1 MILEV
6 TISDFRKEIKG
17 YFDAAKNGEKVI
29 IKQGKDSFTLVP
41 VSDDD
46 LYFTP
51 HMVDKIKKS
60 MEQINNG
67 QSKRVKN
74 LDELRALLDQQ
85 NV

>member
-6 TISDFRKEIKG
+6 KISDFRKEIKG

-29 IKQGKDSFTLVP
+29 IKQGSDSFTLVP

-46 LYFTP
+46 LYFTA
-51 HMVDKIKKS
+51 HMVDKINKS

-67 QSKRVKN
+67 QCKRVKN
-74 LDELRALLDQQ
+74 LDELRTLLDQQ

>member
-6 TISDFRKEIKG
+6 KISDFRKGIKG
-17 YFDAAKNGEKVI
+17 YFEAAKKGEKVI
-29 IKQGKDSFTLVP
+29 IKQGSDSFTLVP
-41 VSDDD
+41 VSEDD

-67 QSKRVKN
+67 QSKRIKN
-74 LDELRALLDQQ
+74 LDELRTLLKQQ

>member
-6 TISDFRKEIKG
+6 KISDFRKEIKG
-17 YFDAAKNGEKVI
+17 YFEAAKNGEKVI
-29 IKQGKDSFTLVP
+29 IKQGRDSFTLVP
-41 VSDDD
+41 VNDDD

-51 HMVDKIKKS
+51 NMVDKIKKS

-74 LDELRALLDQQ
+74 LDELRALLDHQ